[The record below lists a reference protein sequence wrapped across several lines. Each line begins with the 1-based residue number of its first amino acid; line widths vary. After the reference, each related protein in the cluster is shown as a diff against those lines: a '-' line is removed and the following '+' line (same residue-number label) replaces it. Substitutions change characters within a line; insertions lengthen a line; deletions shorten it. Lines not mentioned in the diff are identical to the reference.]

1 MHIFANKKLSSYHFP
16 MLFVCQKGSTNA
28 YTSGFHHQ
36 LPDIIKNFLEIHCPS
51 NCNRRITRPWVARI
65 PAAWMNPIILSTKLL
80 TKKKCIIIV
89 VVNLDKLFQSLVQKC
104 VPNTDALCLYP
115 HYPLLVCEK
124 IWTHNCHKT
133 DRIMEENSW
142 KKPNHHSHGNFFS
155 RSITSDIEVEW
166 KITMDTVR
174 FYMKVPIEFAY
185 VTQEGSILSFRFLQF
200 EEISIWNQKTMCL
213 T

>member
-1 MHIFANKKLSSYHFP
+1 MNFIILNGVRTHCDLEWNKENDLMHIFANKKLSSYHFP

-89 VVNLDKLFQSLVQKC
+89 VVNLDKLFQSLVHKC
-104 VPNTDALCLYP
+104 MPNTDALCFYP

-133 DRIMEENSW
+133 YRIVEENSW
-142 KKPNHHSHGNFFS
+142 KKPNKSSSHGNFKS
-155 RSITSDIEVEW
+155 RTITCDIEVEW
-166 KITMDTVR
+166 KLPRTPSDFTW
-174 FYMKVPIEFAY
+174 K
-185 VTQEGSILSFRFLQF
+185 SL
-200 EEISIWNQKTMCL
+200 
-213 T
+213 